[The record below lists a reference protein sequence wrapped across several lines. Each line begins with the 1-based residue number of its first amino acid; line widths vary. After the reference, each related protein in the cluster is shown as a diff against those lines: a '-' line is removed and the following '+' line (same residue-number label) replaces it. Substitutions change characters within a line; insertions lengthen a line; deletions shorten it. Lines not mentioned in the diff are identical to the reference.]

1 MKGKLFRGIYHF
13 IIYVY
18 CVILSSVLQE
28 VTNAA
33 GERSSSP
40 FRRSRVS
47 FHGGK
52 PSRSPKEAMQVPKLL
67 FLCLS
72 VLTSIVAEDCRYKIN
87 SPRPSRPPNA
97 LQALT
102 INVAQFL
109 IHANRHDPRVISQI
123 GFAMIPAFSTFHPE
137 LHPRLLSFFEENL
150 IRPVLQRLRQMQGVE
165 GIDAIPLDEGKGT
178 SSSPRLEYIKYFANR
193 TNLIIQRM

>member
-1 MKGKLFRGIYHF
+1 M
-13 IIYVY
+13 
-18 CVILSSVLQE
+18 ILSSVLQE

-52 PSRSPKEAMQVPKLL
+52 SSRSPPPSKEVMQVPELL
-67 FLCLS
+67 SLCLS
-72 VLTSIVAEDCRYKIN
+72 VLTSVVAEDCRYKII

-102 INVAQFL
+102 INVAQLL
-109 IHANRHDPRVISQI
+109 IHANRHDARVISQI

-150 IRPVLQRLRQMQGVE
+150 IRPALQHLRQMQGVE
-165 GIDAIPLDEGKGT
+165 ETDAIPLDEGEGT
-178 SSSPRLEYIKYFANR
+178 SSYTRLE
-193 TNLIIQRM
+193 